1 METERAAKIY
11 GLLAE
16 FDEPQDLIEAARQA
30 RNVGYENMQ
39 AYTPFPIEELAEFV
53 TVKRKNWVAPIVL
66 IGGIFGGL
74 SGFLMQ
80 YYSAAILYP
89 VNIGGRPLVSWAAF
103 IPITFE
109 LTVLGAALFGA
120 VGMLV
125 LNGLPRLFH
134 PVFTV
139 PQFRFATQSEFF
151 LCIKASDE
159 KFDAEKTRDF
169 LETLE
174 PQEITEVFEK

>member
-1 METERAAKIY
+1 MKAERATNLY

-16 FDEPQDLIEAARQA
+16 FDEPQKLLEAARRA
-30 RNVGYENMQ
+30 RESGYENMQ

-53 TVKRKNWVAPIVL
+53 TVRRKNWVAPIVL

-80 YYSAAILYP
+80 YYAAAILYP

-109 LTVLGAALFGA
+109 LTVLGAALFGT
-120 VGMLV
+120 VGMLA

-139 PQFRFATQSEFF
+139 PQFRLATSSGFF
-151 LCIKASDE
+151 LCIKAVDE
-159 KFDAEKTRDF
+159 NFDAEKTREF
-169 LETLE
+169 LETLK
-174 PQEITEVFEK
+174 PSEITEVFEK